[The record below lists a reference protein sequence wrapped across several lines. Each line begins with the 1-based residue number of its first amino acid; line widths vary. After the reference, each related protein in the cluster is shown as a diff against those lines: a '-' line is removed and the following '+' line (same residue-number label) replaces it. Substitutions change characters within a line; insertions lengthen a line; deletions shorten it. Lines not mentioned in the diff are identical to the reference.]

1 MKVFVLGSTGMLGNY
16 ISSYMKQQVEVDTDQ
31 TYDVISFSREHI
43 DASDVEGYRFLRSLF
58 KRNGLKEGDF
68 VINCMGTIK
77 PRVDELGT
85 LNALLVN
92 SIFPHILQ
100 QVCKD
105 LKAHMVHITTDCVFS
120 GDKGKYNET
129 NEHDVTDVYGRTKSL
144 GEPVGDCTIIR
155 TSIIGEEKGQ
165 SRSLVEWIKSRKDKD
180 ANGFTN
186 HDWNGVTCL
195 QLAKVIEQIVT
206 GPVPYMGTKH
216 IFSPEPVNK
225 YELLNI
231 VNDVYDLNIDIKS
244 VEADEVIDRTLS
256 SIWENNPSDEYS
268 IPTIKEQIKEMKEFK
283 WEE

>member
-1 MKVFVLGSTGMLGNY
+1 MKIFVLGSTGMLGNY
-16 ISSYMKQQVEVDTDQ
+16 ISSYLKQQVEIDTDQ
-31 TYDVISFSREHI
+31 TYDVISLNREDI
-43 DASDVEGYRFLRSLF
+43 DASNMTKKHIEVILKD
-58 KRNGLKEGDF
+58 NGLSSGDY
-68 VINCMGTIK
+68 VVNCMGTIK

-92 SIFPHILQ
+92 SVFPHLLQ
-100 QVCKD
+100 QVCNVSE
-105 LKAHMVHITTDCVFS
+105 AHMIHITTDCVFS

-129 NEHDVTDVYGRTKSL
+129 DEHDVTDVYGRTKSL
-144 GEPVGDCTIIR
+144 GEPYGDCTIIR

-195 QLAKVIEQIVT
+195 QLAKVIEQLVT
-206 GPVPYMGTKH
+206 HDVTFMGIKH

-231 VNDVYDLNIDIKS
+231 VNDVYDLNIDIKA
-244 VEADEVIDRTLS
+244 VEADGVIDRTLS
-256 SIWENNPSDEYS
+256 SIWESNPPVEYNIPS
-268 IPTIKEQIKEMKEFK
+268 IREQIQEMKEFK

>member
-1 MKVFVLGSTGMLGNY
+1 MKVFILGSTGMLGNY
-16 ISSYMKQQVEVDTDQ
+16 ISSYLKQQVEIDTDQ
-31 TYDVISFSREHI
+31 TYDVISLNREDI
-43 DASDVEGYRFLRSLF
+43 DASNMTKQHIEVILKDH
-58 KRNGLKEGDF
+58 GLSTGDC
-68 VINCMGTIK
+68 VVNCMGTIK

-92 SIFPHILQ
+92 SVFPLLLQ
-100 QVCKD
+100 QVCNESE
-105 LKAHMVHITTDCVFS
+105 AYMIHITTDCVFS
-120 GDKGKYNET
+120 GDKGKYDET
-129 NEHDVTDVYGRTKSL
+129 DEHDVTDVYGRTKSL

-206 GPVPYMGTKH
+206 GTIPYMGIKH

-256 SIWENNPSDEYS
+256 SVWENNPSDEYN
-268 IPTIKEQIKEMKEFK
+268 IPSIKEQIKEMKEFE